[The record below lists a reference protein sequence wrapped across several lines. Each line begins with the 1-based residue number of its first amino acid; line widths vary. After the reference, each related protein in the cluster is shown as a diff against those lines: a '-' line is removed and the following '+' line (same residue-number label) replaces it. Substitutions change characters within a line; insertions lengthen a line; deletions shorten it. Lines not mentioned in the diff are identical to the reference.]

1 MMVRRQSVG
10 AFPLAPH
17 PEARPAMT
25 DEAFALAMVATHVAV
40 AVIAWIVAVAVTR
53 DRINRALQDA
63 PMTQKQEAFIASLCR
78 ERNQPIPDMTGWT
91 NSGASLYID
100 SLKAIPKP
108 SRWRGPRL
116 S

>member
-25 DEAFALAMVATHVAV
+25 DEAFALAMVATH
-40 AVIAWIVAVAVTR
+40 VAVAVTR